1 MTREEIAKEMEY
13 CKQRIDELGKEVEAE
28 SDFSVNKPKL
38 DEMMELCKRAHE
50 LDTMNKK
57 LLETELREGF
67 KGLIDRLFKDL
78 G

>member
-1 MTREEIAKEMEY
+1 MTREEITKEMEY
-13 CKQRIDELGKEVEAE
+13 CKQRVDELGKEVEAE
-28 SDFSVNKPKL
+28 SDYSACRPKL
-38 DEMMELCKRAHE
+38 DEMMKLCDRASELH
-50 LDTMNKK
+50 TMNQN

>member
-13 CKQRIDELGKEVEAE
+13 CKQRIDKIGKEVEAE
-28 SDFSVNKPKL
+28 SNFSVNKPKL
-38 DEMMELCKRAHE
+38 DEMMELCKRASDLHA
-50 LDTMNKK
+50 MNQK

>member
-13 CKQRIDELGKEVEAE
+13 CKKRVNELGKEVEAE

-38 DEMMELCKRAHE
+38 DEMMELCKRASE
-50 LDTMNKK
+50 LHTMNQK
-57 LLETELREGF
+57 LLKTELREGF
-67 KGLIDRLFKDL
+67 KGLIDRLFEDL